1 MGACIFYSL
10 PFYVIINMDKHYLPK
25 SVEINGVEC
34 TFKSDYR
41 DILYLF
47 EILSDPDLLQQEAVM
62 LACENFYDTDYYMSD
77 LNTAITEMFSFMSCG
92 DNGSK
97 GSTHP
102 GERLYDWDKDF
113 NIIIAPINRILGYDV
128 RGVEYLHWWTFMS
141 AFMEIGEC
149 TFSTYVSIRRKLQ
162 RGIKLEKHEEKI
174 YREHAQEISLPKK
187 YDSTT
192 QALMDEILG

>member
-47 EILSDPDLLQQEAVM
+47 EILSDPDLLPQEAVM
-62 LACENFYDTDYYMSD
+62 LACENFYDTDYYLTD
-77 LNTAITEMFSFMSCG
+77 LSTAITEMYSFISCG
-92 DNGSK
+92 DGDTTS
-97 GSTHP
+97 SSSS

-113 NIIIAPINRILGYDV
+113 NIIIAPINRVLGYDI

-149 TFSTYVSIRRKLQ
+149 TFSTYVGIRRKLQ
-162 RGIKLEKHEEKI
+162 RGIKLEKYEEKI
-174 YREHAQEISLPKK
+174 YKEHAQEISLPKK
-187 YDSTT
+187 YDRTT
-192 QALMDEILG
+192 QALIDEILG